1 MATPNE
7 QDWTPMILNRSSN
20 NQSHGQAFRKGPETV
35 TDSGIPAWKVE
46 RMADEG
52 TFKHK
57 TVSTELKLKIQQ
69 GRQAKKWTQKDLARQ
84 TNLPLSSIQSYE
96 NGSAIPNG
104 KELNLISRALGV
116 SLK

>member
-1 MATPNE
+1 MSLQNDE
-7 QDWTPMILNRSSN
+7 QDWTPLVLKGQ
-20 NQSHGQAFRKGPETV
+20 QSHQSQTIRKGPETI

-46 RMADEG
+46 RLAEEG
-52 TFKHK
+52 VLKHK
-57 TVSTELKLKIQQ
+57 TVTVELKLKIQQ

-84 TNLPLSSIQSYE
+84 TNLPVSSIQSYE